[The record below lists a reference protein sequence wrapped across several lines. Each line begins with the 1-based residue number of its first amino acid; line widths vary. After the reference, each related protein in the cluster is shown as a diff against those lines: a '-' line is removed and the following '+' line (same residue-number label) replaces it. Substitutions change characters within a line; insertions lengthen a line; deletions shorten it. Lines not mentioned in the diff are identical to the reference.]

1 LRSVR
6 RCRIGTLALIQ
17 QRLLTF
23 VREWHGLWSALGD
36 GPDGWPRYRG
46 LLDAARR
53 DVLAVGAA
61 EIALGNTIGF
71 IQALDAWVF
80 IPALADRR
88 SDADPEVRQRPG
100 VVAQAVITAPAIV
113 AATGDPVSIA
123 RCSS

>member
-1 LRSVR
+1 MARAVVGAGR
-6 RCRIGTLALIQ
+6 RAARA
-17 QRLLTF
+17 
-23 VREWHGLWSALGD
+23 GL
-36 GPDGWPRYRG
+36 RYRG

-61 EIALGNTIGF
+61 EIALGNTIGLV
-71 IQALDAWVF
+71 QALDAWVF

-100 VVAQAVITAPAIV
+100 AVAQAEIAAPAIV
-113 AATGDPVSIA
+113 AATGRILCSIA